1 MLITNENKNN
11 TVTNIANHILPDCD
25 EVFIEVGY
33 FYFSGF
39 QEIYEQLKD
48 KKIKVIVGMRY
59 DQEVQNAARTAYA
72 IRENYFDKVVDSINN
87 TDLLD
92 QSVSQQQFNLFVE
105 KLKNGSME
113 IRCNPDKNDHSK
125 RYVFKFS
132 KERNQG
138 GTLLGRVLF
147 GSSNWT
153 KSGFGSN
160 IEGNELFSE
169 NDRFIDHH
177 KFFLNQWKKAIPITN
192 ADNLEEFNTKVTK
205 RTWINQLEKPY
216 KLFVKVLDEYFKER
230 DKKGII
236 LPKEI
241 TDGEMMN
248 LKYQEDAIVKG
259 LEIIKKHQ
267 GVILAD
273 VVGLGKS
280 IIATAIAKNLDL
292 NTVVI
297 CPPHLIKSWEGYL
310 TSARVA
316 KTVVSRGLI
325 KSAEK
330 SLLKKRE
337 NLIIIDEAHS
347 FRNDLTSDYLDLHK
361 LCKNNKVMLLSAT
374 PFNNKPQDTFNMIKL
389 FQIPTRS
396 SIQTIENLSERF
408 KDLIKQYNQLK
419 DLDENNKKDLAKIK
433 ILKEKISQKIRQ
445 ILSPLVI
452 RRSRL
457 DLENIDR
464 YDQDLKNQKIEFP
477 IRKDPILINYELNE
491 LTNIYIETLETI
503 SPKKGVKV
511 FQGTRY
517 KSTSYVKSQF
527 IDDILKREGIEDKQ
541 LLKTA
546 LENIADFMKRLLVR
560 RFESCIFSFMSTLDN
575 IINSTEKFKRYY
587 EIGVVPIFKK
597 GNVPDLEDFLSD
609 SDDAFGF
616 DEINDLP
623 NIKNLKTKGLW
634 FIKKEELKDTY
645 YKHLN
650 SDIQVLK
657 DLRDKWTKILAK
669 DFNDPKI
676 KKFKEVLKEQ
686 LNTDEKRKILIF
698 SEFADTADYLYES
711 LKKEF
716 RVFKYTSEVS
726 SEKSRDIIREN
737 FDASNKTK
745 KDDFDILVATDA
757 ISEGF
762 NLNRAGTI
770 FNYDIPYN
778 PTKVIQRIGRINR
791 INKKMFEELYIYNFF
806 PTETGEKEV
815 RTKKIT
821 KLKISMFKALFGD
834 DTKVLTKDEE
844 IESFFVDEMKE
855 LDVQEENSEI
865 YFENMI
871 YNLRDQKP
879 DLIEEVRKITPRI
892 RIRRKIK
899 TIYNNNV
906 LVYAKKG
913 EESVFRFVDE
923 KLDRLD
929 FPVEKY
935 LEILRSDK
943 NEKPHIVTENFDSK
957 YRSITDNL
965 FNNNYLTAL
974 DIRKRKSIETLK
986 ICIEK
991 CSRKYKEYLE
1001 DLIKVI
1007 QEYDDLPGGYLK
1019 RINRI
1024 SKKNAEKE
1032 VEELTKEITHEYIS
1046 KSFEKAERIDQEKE
1060 HIIISE
1066 ELSNAR
1072 S

>member
-1 MLITNENKNN
+1 MLITNENIKN

-48 KKIKVIVGMRY
+48 KKIKVIVGMSY
-59 DQEVQNAARTAYA
+59 DQGVSNAAKTAFA
-72 IRENYFDKVVDSINN
+72 IRENYFEKVADSINN
-87 TDLLD
+87 TDLVD
-92 QSVSQQQFNLFVE
+92 QSLGEQQFNLFVE
-105 KLKNGSME
+105 KLRNGSME
-113 IRCNPDKNDHSK
+113 IRCNPKKNDHSK

-153 KSGFGSN
+153 RSGFGSN

-177 KFFLNQWKKAIPITN
+177 KYFLSQWEKAIDIAN

-205 RTWINQLEKPY
+205 RTWINHLEKPH
-216 KLFVKVLDEYFKER
+216 KLFIKVLDEYFKER
-230 DKKGII
+230 DNKGIS

-259 LEIIKKHQ
+259 LEVLKKHQ

-280 IIATAIAKNLDL
+280 IIATGIAKNLNL
-292 NTVVI
+292 NTIVI

-316 KTVVSRGLI
+316 KNVVSRGSI

-330 SLLKKRE
+330 FILNRRE

-361 LCKNNKVMLLSAT
+361 LCKSNKVMLLSAT

-396 SIQTIENLSERF
+396 SIQTVENLSERF
-408 KDLIKQYNQLK
+408 KDLVKQYNQLK
-419 DLDENNKKDLAKIK
+419 DLDENSKKDLVKIK
-433 ILKEKISQKIRQ
+433 ILKSEISQKIRQ

-457 DLENIDR
+457 DLQNIDR
-464 YDQDLKNQKIEFP
+464 YREDLKNQNIEFP
-477 IRKDPILINYELNE
+477 IRRDPVLINYELNE
-491 LTNIYIETLETI
+491 LTDIYIETLETI
-503 SPKKGVKV
+503 SPKNGLKV

-517 KSTSYVKSQF
+517 KSTSYVKAEC
-527 IDDILKREGIEDKQ
+527 IADIQEREDIEDKQ

-560 RFESCIFSFMSTLDN
+560 RFESCIYSFMSSLDH
-575 IINSTEKFKRYY
+575 IIDSTVMFKKYY

-597 GNVPDLEDFLSD
+597 GNIPDLEDFLSD
-609 SDDAFGF
+609 SDDQFGF
-616 DEINDLP
+616 EEINNLP
-623 NIKNLKTKGLW
+623 DVKNLKSKGLW

-645 YKHLN
+645 YKHLIN
-650 SDIQVLK
+650 DIKILK
-657 DLRDKWTKILAK
+657 NLRDKWKKILTK
-669 DFNDPKI
+669 DFNDPKLN
-676 KKFKEVLKEQ
+676 KFKEVLREQ
-686 LNTDEKRKILIF
+686 IKSDPKRKILIF
-698 SEFADTADYLYES
+698 SEFADTADYLFIS
-711 LKKEF
+711 LNKEF
-716 RVFKYTSEVS
+716 KIFKYTSADS
-726 SEKSRDIIREN
+726 SEKRRDIIKEN
-737 FDASNKTK
+737 FDASNKNQ

-757 ISEGF
+757 IAEGF

-791 INKKMFEELYIYNFF
+791 INKKMFDELYIYNFF

-815 RTKKIT
+815 RTKKIA

-844 IESFFVDEMKE
+844 IESFFIDEMKE

-879 DLIEEVRKITPRI
+879 ELIAEVRKITPRI
-892 RIRRKIK
+892 RIRREIK
-899 TIYNNNV
+899 TRYNKNV

-923 KLDRLD
+923 KLERLD
-929 FPVEKY
+929 LPIEKY
-935 LEILRSDK
+935 LEILKADE
-943 NEKPHIVTENFDSK
+943 NEEPHVVTENFDSK
-957 YRSITDNL
+957 YRSVTKSL
-965 FNNNYLTAL
+965 FDNNYITAL
-974 DIRKRKSIETLK
+974 DIRKRRSIETLK
-986 ICIEK
+986 MCIEK

-1024 SKKNAEKE
+1024 SKKTAEKE

-1046 KSFEKAERIDQEKE
+1046 KSFEKADRIDQEKE

-1066 ELSNAR
+1066 EFSNA
-1072 S
+1072 